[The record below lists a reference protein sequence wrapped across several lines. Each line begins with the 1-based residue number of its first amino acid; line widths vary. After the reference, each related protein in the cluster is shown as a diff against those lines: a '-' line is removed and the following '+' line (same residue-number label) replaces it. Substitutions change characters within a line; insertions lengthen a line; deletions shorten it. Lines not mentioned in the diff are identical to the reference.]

1 MVKQY
6 NTGNLKYYRVNNFY
20 VGSFPKDYEGAHE
33 SYWDSSL
40 VVETGGVVF
49 SLGSIEFQDL
59 YNLNKQDAA
68 ANGFKEK
75 GINTYVEGLI
85 ETDVLP
91 SIDIQESGIEFNN
104 VQSPIFPEE
113 VWAAGVTYSD
123 SMRERQ
129 AESDTPD
136 VYAKVYNADRPE
148 IFFKGTGGRMQ
159 GPEDELGIRKDSG
172 WDVPESE
179 LAVIIINGDIAGYTI
194 GNDMSSRSIEGE
206 NPLYLPQ
213 AKVYN
218 KSFSLGPCIISSEGI
233 DPQNLEVG
241 LEISRDD
248 KIVFE
253 GKSST
258 SQMKRN
264 VHELVEW
271 LKKSNDLPEVA
282 VLMTGTGIIP
292 PQDFTLNEG
301 DIVNINI
308 EKIGTLTNKI
318 VLV

>member
-1 MVKQY
+1 M
-6 NTGNLKYYRVNNFY
+6 KYYRKQNSITNDEWY
-20 VGSFPKDYEGAHE
+20 
-33 SYWDSSL
+33 SSL
-40 VVETGGVVF
+40 IVLNEKSYYELGLGDF
-49 SLGSIEFQDL
+49 SEL
-59 YNLNKQDAA
+59 YLIA
-68 ANGFKEK
+68 KESGLSPDK
-75 GINTYVEGLI
+75 YVEKLI
-85 ETDVLP
+85 SSKNLP
-91 SIDIQESGIEFNN
+91 RFEGEVEESLIL
-104 VQSPIFPEE
+104 SPIFPQE

-136 VYAKVYNADRPE
+136 VYAKVYSADRPE
-148 IFFKGTGGRMQ
+148 IFFKGTGERMQ
-159 GPEDELGIRKDSG
+159 GPNEELGIREDSG

-179 LAVIIINGDIAGYTI
+179 LAVVIINGEIAGYTI

-218 KSFSLGPCIISSEGI
+218 KSFSLGPCIVSKDEIE
-233 DPQNLEVG
+233 DPQNLKVE
-241 LEISRDD
+241 LSITRKEN
-248 KIVFE
+248 IVFQGE
-253 GKSST
+253 SST
-258 SQMKRN
+258 SEMKRN
-264 VHELVEW
+264 VYELVEW
-271 LKKSNDLPEVA
+271 LLKSNDLPQDA

-301 DIVNINI
+301 DIVSISI

>member
-1 MVKQY
+1 M
-6 NTGNLKYYRVNNFY
+6 KYFRVNNFY
-20 VGSFPKDYEGAHE
+20 VGSNEGASD

-40 VVETGGVVF
+40 VVQSGNGVY
-49 SLGSIEFQDL
+49 SLGAMEFQDL
-59 YNLNKQDAA
+59 YYINKENTEKHDA
-68 ANGFKEK
+68 KEK
-75 GINTYVEGLI
+75 GIDTYVEGLI
-85 ETDVLP
+85 EADILP
-91 SIDIQESGIEFNN
+91 CIDISMSGIESNG

-129 AESDTPD
+129 AESETPD
-136 VYAKVYNADRPE
+136 VYAKVYSADRPE

-159 GPEDELGIRKDSG
+159 GPGQELGIREDSG

-218 KSFSLGPCIISSEGI
+218 KSFSLGPCIISSDGI
-233 DPQNLEVG
+233 DPQDLEVG
-241 LEISRDD
+241 LEISRGKD
-248 KIVFE
+248 IVFE

-264 VHELVEW
+264 VLELVEW

-292 PQDFTLNEG
+292 PQDFTLNER
-301 DIVNINI
+301 DIVKINI

-318 VLV
+318 VKV

>member
-1 MVKQY
+1 M
-6 NTGNLKYYRVNNFY
+6 KYYRKQNSITNDEWY
-20 VGSFPKDYEGAHE
+20 
-33 SYWDSSL
+33 SSL
-40 VVETGGVVF
+40 IVLNEKSYYELGLGDF
-49 SLGSIEFQDL
+49 SEL
-59 YNLNKQDAA
+59 YLIS
-68 ANGFKEK
+68 KESGLSPDK
-75 GINTYVEGLI
+75 YVEKLI
-85 ETDVLP
+85 SSKNLP
-91 SIDIQESGIEFNN
+91 RFEDEVEESLIL
-104 VQSPIFPEE
+104 SPIFPQE

-136 VYAKVYNADRPE
+136 VYAKVYSADRPE
-148 IFFKGTGGRMQ
+148 IFFKGTGERMQ
-159 GPEDELGIRKDSG
+159 GPNEELGIREDSG

-179 LAVIIINGDIAGYTI
+179 LAVVIINGEIAGYTI

-218 KSFSLGPCIISSEGI
+218 KSFSLGPCIVSKDEIE
-233 DPQNLEVG
+233 DPQNLKVE
-241 LEISRDD
+241 LSIIRKEN
-248 KIVFE
+248 IVFQ

-258 SQMKRN
+258 SEMKRN
-264 VHELVEW
+264 VYELVEW
-271 LKKSNDLPEVA
+271 LQKSNDLPQDA

-292 PQDFTLNEG
+292 PQDFTLKEG
-301 DIVNINI
+301 DIVSISI

>member
-1 MVKQY
+1 M
-6 NTGNLKYYRVNNFY
+6 KYYRKQNSITNDEWY
-20 VGSFPKDYEGAHE
+20 
-33 SYWDSSL
+33 SSL
-40 VVETGGVVF
+40 IVLNEKSYYELGLGDF
-49 SLGSIEFQDL
+49 SEL
-59 YNLNKQDAA
+59 YLIS
-68 ANGFKEK
+68 KESGLSPDK
-75 GINTYVEGLI
+75 YVEKLI
-85 ETDVLP
+85 SSKNLP
-91 SIDIQESGIEFNN
+91 RFEDEVEESLIL
-104 VQSPIFPEE
+104 SPIFPQE

-136 VYAKVYNADRPE
+136 VYAKVYSADRPE
-148 IFFKGTGGRMQ
+148 IFFKGTGERMQ
-159 GPEDELGIRKDSG
+159 GPNEELGIREDSG

-179 LAVIIINGDIAGYTI
+179 LAVVIINGEIAGYTI

-218 KSFSLGPCIISSEGI
+218 KSFSLGPCIVSKDEIE
-233 DPQNLEVG
+233 DPQNLKVE
-241 LEISRDD
+241 LSITRKEN
-248 KIVFE
+248 IVFQGE
-253 GKSST
+253 SST
-258 SQMKRN
+258 SEMKRN
-264 VHELVEW
+264 VYELVEW
-271 LKKSNDLPEVA
+271 LQKSNDLPQDA

-301 DIVNINI
+301 DIVSISI

>member
-1 MVKQY
+1 MKYFRKQNSIINDDWY
-6 NTGNLKYYRVNNFY
+6 
-20 VGSFPKDYEGAHE
+20 
-33 SYWDSSL
+33 SSL
-40 VVETGGVVF
+40 VAFDGKSYHELGLSDF
-49 SLGSIEFQDL
+49 SEL
-59 YNLNKQDAA
+59 YLIA
-68 ANGFKEK
+68 KESSLTP
-75 GINTYVEGLI
+75 NQYVEKMISNNNLAIFQNEIDESLI
-85 ETDVLP
+85 L
-91 SIDIQESGIEFNN
+91 
-104 VQSPIFPEE
+104 SPIFPQE

-136 VYAKVYNADRPE
+136 VYAKVYSADRPE
-148 IFFKGTGGRMQ
+148 IFFKGTGDRMQ
-159 GPEDELGIRKDSG
+159 GPNEELGIRKDSG

-179 LAVIIINGDIAGYTI
+179 LAVVIIDGEIAGYTI

-218 KSFSLGPCIISSEGI
+218 KSFSLGPAIVSADEIK
-233 DPQNLEVG
+233 DPQNLKVNLTITRKG
-241 LEISRDD
+241 DN
-248 KIVFE
+248 VFE
-253 GKSST
+253 GESST
-258 SQMKRN
+258 SEMKRN
-264 VHELVEW
+264 VYELVEW
-271 LKKSNDLPEVA
+271 LQRSNDLPHVA

-301 DIVNINI
+301 DIVNISI

>member
-1 MVKQY
+1 M
-6 NTGNLKYYRVNNFY
+6 KYYRKQNSITNDEWY
-20 VGSFPKDYEGAHE
+20 
-33 SYWDSSL
+33 SSL
-40 VVETGGVVF
+40 IVLDEKSYYELGLGDF
-49 SLGSIEFQDL
+49 SEL
-59 YNLNKQDAA
+59 YLIA
-68 ANGFKEK
+68 KESGLSPDK
-75 GINTYVEGLI
+75 YVEKLI
-85 ETDVLP
+85 SSKNLP
-91 SIDIQESGIEFNN
+91 RFEDEVEESLIL
-104 VQSPIFPEE
+104 SPIFPQE

-136 VYAKVYNADRPE
+136 VYAKVYSADRPE
-148 IFFKGTGGRMQ
+148 IFFKGTGERMQ
-159 GPEDELGIRKDSG
+159 GPNEELGIREDSG

-179 LAVIIINGDIAGYTI
+179 LAVVIINGEIAGYTI

-218 KSFSLGPCIISSEGI
+218 KSFSLGPCIVSKDEIE
-233 DPQNLEVG
+233 DPQNLKVE
-241 LEISRDD
+241 LSITRKEN
-248 KIVFE
+248 IVFQGE
-253 GKSST
+253 SST
-258 SQMKRN
+258 SEMKRN
-264 VHELVEW
+264 VYELVEW
-271 LKKSNDLPEVA
+271 LQKSNDLPQDA

-301 DIVNINI
+301 DIVSISI

>member
-1 MVKQY
+1 M
-6 NTGNLKYYRVNNFY
+6 KYYRKQNSITNDEWY
-20 VGSFPKDYEGAHE
+20 
-33 SYWDSSL
+33 SSL
-40 VVETGGVVF
+40 IVLNEKSYYELGLGDF
-49 SLGSIEFQDL
+49 SEL
-59 YNLNKQDAA
+59 YLIA
-68 ANGFKEK
+68 KESGLSPDK
-75 GINTYVEGLI
+75 YVEKLI
-85 ETDVLP
+85 SSKNLP
-91 SIDIQESGIEFNN
+91 RFEDEVEESLIL
-104 VQSPIFPEE
+104 SPIFPQE

-136 VYAKVYNADRPE
+136 VYAKVYSADRPE
-148 IFFKGTGGRMQ
+148 IFFKGTGERMQ
-159 GPEDELGIRKDSG
+159 GPNEELGIREDSG

-179 LAVIIINGDIAGYTI
+179 LAVVIINGEIAGYTI

-218 KSFSLGPCIISSEGI
+218 KSFSLGPCIVSKDEIE
-233 DPQNLEVG
+233 DPQNLKVE
-241 LEISRDD
+241 LSIIRKEN
-248 KIVFE
+248 IVFQ

-258 SQMKRN
+258 SEMKRN
-264 VHELVEW
+264 VYELVEW
-271 LKKSNDLPEVA
+271 LQKSNDLPQDA

-292 PQDFTLNEG
+292 PQDFTLKEG
-301 DIVNINI
+301 DIVSISI

>member
-1 MVKQY
+1 
-6 NTGNLKYYRVNNFY
+6 LKYFRKQNSIINDDWY
-20 VGSFPKDYEGAHE
+20 
-33 SYWDSSL
+33 SSL
-40 VVETGGVVF
+40 VAFDGKSYHELGLSDF
-49 SLGSIEFQDL
+49 SEL
-59 YNLNKQDAA
+59 YLIA
-68 ANGFKEK
+68 KESSLTP
-75 GINTYVEGLI
+75 NQYVEKMISNNNLAIFQNEIDESLI
-85 ETDVLP
+85 L
-91 SIDIQESGIEFNN
+91 
-104 VQSPIFPEE
+104 SPIFPQE

-136 VYAKVYNADRPE
+136 VYAKVYSADRPE
-148 IFFKGTGGRMQ
+148 IFFKGTGDRMQ
-159 GPEDELGIRKDSG
+159 GPNEELGIRKDSG

-179 LAVIIINGDIAGYTI
+179 LAVVIIDGEIAGYTI

-218 KSFSLGPCIISSEGI
+218 KSFSLGPAIVSADEIK
-233 DPQNLEVG
+233 DPQNLKVNLTITRKG
-241 LEISRDD
+241 DN
-248 KIVFE
+248 VFE
-253 GKSST
+253 GESST
-258 SQMKRN
+258 SEMKRN
-264 VHELVEW
+264 VYELVEW
-271 LKKSNDLPEVA
+271 LQRSNDLPHVA

-301 DIVNINI
+301 DIVNISI

>member
-1 MVKQY
+1 M
-6 NTGNLKYYRVNNFY
+6 KYYRKQNSITNDEWY
-20 VGSFPKDYEGAHE
+20 
-33 SYWDSSL
+33 SSL
-40 VVETGGVVF
+40 IVLNEKSYYELGLGDF
-49 SLGSIEFQDL
+49 SEL
-59 YNLNKQDAA
+59 YLIS
-68 ANGFKEK
+68 KESGLSPDK
-75 GINTYVEGLI
+75 YVEKLI
-85 ETDVLP
+85 SSKNLP
-91 SIDIQESGIEFNN
+91 RFEDEVEESLIL
-104 VQSPIFPEE
+104 SPIFPQE

-136 VYAKVYNADRPE
+136 VYAKVYSADRPE
-148 IFFKGTGGRMQ
+148 IFFKGTCERMQ
-159 GPEDELGIRKDSG
+159 GPNEELGIREDSG

-179 LAVIIINGDIAGYTI
+179 LAVVIINGEIAGYTI

-218 KSFSLGPCIISSEGI
+218 KSFSLGPCIVSKDEIE
-233 DPQNLEVG
+233 DPQNLKVE
-241 LEISRDD
+241 LSIARKEN
-248 KIVFE
+248 IVFQGE
-253 GKSST
+253 SST
-258 SQMKRN
+258 SEMKRN
-264 VHELVEW
+264 VYELVEW
-271 LKKSNDLPEVA
+271 LQKSNDLPQDA

-301 DIVNINI
+301 DIVSLSI

>member
-1 MVKQY
+1 M
-6 NTGNLKYYRVNNFY
+6 KYYRKQNSITNDEWY
-20 VGSFPKDYEGAHE
+20 
-33 SYWDSSL
+33 SSL
-40 VVETGGVVF
+40 IVLNEKSYYELGLGDF
-49 SLGSIEFQDL
+49 SEL
-59 YNLNKQDAA
+59 YLIA
-68 ANGFKEK
+68 KESGLSPDK
-75 GINTYVEGLI
+75 YVEKLI
-85 ETDVLP
+85 SSKNLP
-91 SIDIQESGIEFNN
+91 RFEGEVEESLIL
-104 VQSPIFPEE
+104 SPIFPQE

-136 VYAKVYNADRPE
+136 VYAKVYSADRPE
-148 IFFKGTGGRMQ
+148 IFFKGTGERMQ
-159 GPEDELGIRKDSG
+159 GPNEELGIREDSG

-179 LAVIIINGDIAGYTI
+179 LAVVIINGEIAGYTI

-218 KSFSLGPCIISSEGI
+218 KSFSLGPCIVSKDEIE
-233 DPQNLEVG
+233 DPQNLKVE
-241 LEISRDD
+241 LSIARKEN
-248 KIVFE
+248 IVFQGE
-253 GKSST
+253 SST
-258 SQMKRN
+258 SEMKRN
-264 VHELVEW
+264 VYELVEW
-271 LKKSNDLPEVA
+271 LKKSNDLPQDA

-301 DIVNINI
+301 DIVSISI

>member
-1 MVKQY
+1 M
-6 NTGNLKYYRVNNFY
+6 KYYRKQNSITNDEWY
-20 VGSFPKDYEGAHE
+20 
-33 SYWDSSL
+33 SSL
-40 VVETGGVVF
+40 IVLNEKTYYELGLGDF
-49 SLGSIEFQDL
+49 SEL
-59 YNLNKQDAA
+59 YLIS
-68 ANGFKEK
+68 KESGLSPDK
-75 GINTYVEGLI
+75 YVEKLI
-85 ETDVLP
+85 SSKNLP
-91 SIDIQESGIEFNN
+91 RFEDEVEESLIL
-104 VQSPIFPEE
+104 SPIFPQE

-136 VYAKVYNADRPE
+136 VYAKVYSADRPE
-148 IFFKGTGGRMQ
+148 IFFKGTGERMQ
-159 GPEDELGIRKDSG
+159 GPNEELGIREDSG

-179 LAVIIINGDIAGYTI
+179 LAVVIINGEIAGYTI

-218 KSFSLGPCIISSEGI
+218 KSFSLGPCIVSKDEIE
-233 DPQNLEVG
+233 DPQNLKVE
-241 LEISRDD
+241 LSIIRKEN
-248 KIVFE
+248 IVFQ

-258 SQMKRN
+258 SEMKRN
-264 VHELVEW
+264 VYELVEW
-271 LKKSNDLPEVA
+271 LQKSNDLPQAA

-301 DIVNINI
+301 DIVSISI
-308 EKIGTLTNKI
+308 EKIGILTNKI

>member
-1 MVKQY
+1 MKYFRKQNSIINDEWY
-6 NTGNLKYYRVNNFY
+6 
-20 VGSFPKDYEGAHE
+20 
-33 SYWDSSL
+33 SSL
-40 VVETGGVVF
+40 IAFDEKSYYELGLDDFRELYLMSRELNISPDQYVNKLISDNKLSVF
-49 SLGSIEFQDL
+49 DGDIDESLML
-59 YNLNKQDAA
+59 
-68 ANGFKEK
+68 
-75 GINTYVEGLI
+75 
-85 ETDVLP
+85 
-91 SIDIQESGIEFNN
+91 
-104 VQSPIFPEE
+104 SPIFPQE

-136 VYAKVYNADRPE
+136 VYAKVYSADRPE
-148 IFFKGTGGRMQ
+148 IFFKGTGERMQ
-159 GPEDELGIRKDSG
+159 GPDEELGIREDSG

-179 LAVIIINGDIAGYTI
+179 LAVVIIDGEIAGYTI

-218 KSFSLGPCIISSEGI
+218 KSFSLGPCIVSAEQIG
-233 DPQNLEVG
+233 DPQNLKVELMITRKG
-241 LEISRDD
+241 D
-248 KIVFE
+248 IVFQGE
-253 GKSST
+253 SST

-264 VHELVEW
+264 VFELTEW
-271 LKKSNDLPEVA
+271 LQKSNDLPPVA

-292 PQDFTLNEG
+292 PQDFTLQEE
-301 DIVNINI
+301 DIVSINI